1 MVWNTDPNPQGHLSG
16 CEVLPPIMTTE
27 SQISTRQD
35 GQKTILTIESN
46 NVDFRNAEL
55 LKNEIKELV
64 TQGNVEII
72 LDLSKVTFMD
82 SAGLSVLLNGK
93 RVTDEAKGRFS
104 ICGLQGYVNNLV
116 TLTNLNKT
124 IPVYENEVEAIRG

>member
-1 MVWNTDPNPQGHLSG
+1 
-16 CEVLPPIMTTE
+16 MTTQ
-27 SQISTRQD
+27 STLSTRQE
-35 GQKTILTIESN
+35 GEKTVLTIETN

-55 LKNEIKELV
+55 LKTEIKDLV
-64 TQGNVEII
+64 NAGKTEII

-93 RVTDEAKGRFS
+93 RVTDEANGRFS

-124 IPVYENEVEAIRG
+124 IPVFESDMEAIQS